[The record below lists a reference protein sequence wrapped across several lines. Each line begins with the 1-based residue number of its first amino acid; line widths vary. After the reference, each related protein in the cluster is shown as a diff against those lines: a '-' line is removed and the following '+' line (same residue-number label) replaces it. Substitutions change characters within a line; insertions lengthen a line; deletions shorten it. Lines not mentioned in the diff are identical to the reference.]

1 MKGSNPI
8 PPVIFWRFLKWYCK
22 TDRIEEIEGDLNE
35 EFNERIKQK
44 GSLNAKFYYMMEV
57 MRSFN
62 SQNVKHSVRNQKILL
77 YPI

>member
-44 GSLNAKFYYMMEV
+44 SSLNAKFYYMMEE
-57 MRSFN
+57 RSN
-62 SQNVKHSVRNQKILL
+62 
-77 YPI
+77 